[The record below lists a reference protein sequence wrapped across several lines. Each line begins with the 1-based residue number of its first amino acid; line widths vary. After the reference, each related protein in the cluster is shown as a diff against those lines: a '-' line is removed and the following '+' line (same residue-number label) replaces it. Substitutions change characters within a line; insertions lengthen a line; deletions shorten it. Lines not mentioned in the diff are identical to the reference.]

1 MPPSNPLLEYF
12 MQKTD
17 QDLEL
22 IKEKLDDLS
31 SFRWKL
37 VGASITLSM
46 LFSAIITIVFGHK

>member
-1 MPPSNPLLEYF
+1 